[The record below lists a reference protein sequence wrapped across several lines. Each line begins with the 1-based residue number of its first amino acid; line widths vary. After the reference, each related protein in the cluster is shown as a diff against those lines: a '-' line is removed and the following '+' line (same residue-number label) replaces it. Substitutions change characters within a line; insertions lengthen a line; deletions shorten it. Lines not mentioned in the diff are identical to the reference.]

1 MLEHLPTASI
11 LAYSLETVVAEKIH
25 AVIDLADQSSRMKDY
40 YDPYQILNNQELDT
54 EVLQEA
60 IVRTFENRHTQYDP
74 DTMFFR
80 NDFGAKPIMETRWK
94 AFMKKDNRQA
104 KHSVLRHCRIS
115 ARKTPALLEQ
125 TQSLMNTLHTYTFP
139 KAKNIVICGDIHGE
153 FNSLIYKLCIQYQLT
168 DTLLIVAGD
177 CGFGFEKPGY
187 YEQVFNRNSSRLS
200 KSNNWIVMMR
210 GNHDDPSYFSEGKIS
225 HQRLRTISDYSVIQT
240 CRHNILC
247 VGVAVSID
255 RTYRIEHDSRHP
267 NSSVASYWKDEMPIF
282 DENALKDIEQRFR
295 IDTVVTHTS
304 PSFCELISKDGLS
317 EWATRDPNLLADC
330 DKERRTMNLI
340 FEYLKA
346 NNHPLE
352 HWFYGHFHQ
361 SCSSCIDG
369 VLFSMLDIMEF
380 KELR

>member
-1 MLEHLPTASI
+1 
-11 LAYSLETVVAEKIH
+11 
-25 AVIDLADQSSRMKDY
+25 
-40 YDPYQILNNQELDT
+40 
-54 EVLQEA
+54 
-60 IVRTFENRHTQYDP
+60 
-74 DTMFFR
+74 
-80 NDFGAKPIMETRWK
+80 
-94 AFMKKDNRQA
+94 
-104 KHSVLRHCRIS
+104 
-115 ARKTPALLEQ
+115 
-125 TQSLMNTLHTYTFP
+125 MNTLHTYTFP

-225 HQRLRTISDYSVIQT
+225 HQRFRTISDYSVIQT

-247 VGVAVSID
+247 VGGAVSID
-255 RTYRIEHDSRHP
+255 RTDRIKHDAKHP
-267 NSSVASYWKDEMPIF
+267 DSSVVSYWENEMPF
-282 DENALKDIEQRFR
+282 FNEEALNDIGHNFK

-304 PSFCELISKDGLS
+304 PTFCELISKAGLS
-317 EWATRDPNLLADC
+317 EWAARDSNLLADC
-330 DKERRTMNLI
+330 DSERRAMDHI

-361 SCSSCIDG
+361 NWSSSIDG

>member
-1 MLEHLPTASI
+1 
-11 LAYSLETVVAEKIH
+11 
-25 AVIDLADQSSRMKDY
+25 
-40 YDPYQILNNQELDT
+40 
-54 EVLQEA
+54 
-60 IVRTFENRHTQYDP
+60 
-74 DTMFFR
+74 
-80 NDFGAKPIMETRWK
+80 
-94 AFMKKDNRQA
+94 
-104 KHSVLRHCRIS
+104 
-115 ARKTPALLEQ
+115 
-125 TQSLMNTLHTYTFP
+125 MNTFHTYTFP

-225 HQRLRTISDYSVIQT
+225 HQR
-240 CRHNILC
+240 
-247 VGVAVSID
+247 
-255 RTYRIEHDSRHP
+255 
-267 NSSVASYWKDEMPIF
+267 
-282 DENALKDIEQRFR
+282 FR

-317 EWATRDPNLLADC
+317 GWATRDPNLLADC

-352 HWFYGHFHQ
+352 HWFHGHFHQ
-361 SCSSCIDG
+361 SWSSCIDG